1 MEETCRAKGCIF
13 VWRFHSLV
21 STAPSQSYSPPR
33 KLSEPK
39 YLCTVEVSRN
49 RLIDWSIGVWS
60 LIWISV
66 PVPLPRDAE
75 TMNLYSPHW
84 VLSIQF
90 WVFGTPPVCGYRIV
104 FQKSSPDL
112 WNRIHFKSFRRPA
125 SWNRKRIK
133 HGKDNNSQKTTGK
146 GPGDFC
152 SILCFHPT
160 SSFTNAVAW
169 SPAIAFLRDST
180 SFDFL

>member
-21 STAPSQSYSPPR
+21 STAPSQSYSPSR

-49 RLIDWSIGVWS
+49 RLLDWSIGVWS

-84 VLSIQF
+84 VLSIQS
-90 WVFGTPPVCGYRIV
+90 WVFGIPLVYGYWIV

-112 WNRIHFKSFRRPA
+112 WKRVRIKSFRRPA
-125 SWNRKRIK
+125 SWNKKWIK
-133 HGKDNNSQKTTGK
+133 HGQDRNGQKT
-146 GPGDFC
+146 
-152 SILCFHPT
+152 I
-160 SSFTNAVAW
+160 
-169 SPAIAFLRDST
+169 R
-180 SFDFL
+180 